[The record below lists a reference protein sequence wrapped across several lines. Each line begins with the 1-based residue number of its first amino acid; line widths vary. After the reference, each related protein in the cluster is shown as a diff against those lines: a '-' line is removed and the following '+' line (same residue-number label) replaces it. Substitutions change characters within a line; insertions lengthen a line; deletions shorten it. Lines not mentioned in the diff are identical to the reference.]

1 MLVSTQDS
9 CQTDSQG
16 DSSLVLEKRC
26 KTMRTAQSVTWFVCS
41 WIFKRKL
48 RTRMNIKS
56 PKNLQHLKTVWVKV
70 CTMHL
75 TSFSIQETSS
85 NGDKQESVQ
94 QSIVCSILII
104 CVFFL
109 FFFTH
114 LFICALIC
122 IALCVILELS
132 PTVFE
137 LLVNSDFTKHIYGE
151 KYWNPEYLFYPVF
164 HRIYSLNC
172 SEIV

>member
-26 KTMRTAQSVTWFVCS
+26 KTMRTAQSVTWFACS

-104 CVFFL
+104 CVLFVFFYSSL
-109 FFFTH
+109 H
-114 LFICALIC
+114 LRSNLHC
-122 IALCVILELS
+122 IMCNSWVI
-132 PTVFE
+132 T
-137 LLVNSDFTKHIYGE
+137 NSFWT
-151 KYWNPEYLFYPVF
+151 
-164 HRIYSLNC
+164 SC
-172 SEIV
+172 Q